1 MRMLKNYKDFLF
13 EEGLD
18 LDLGGLGGDKKKEA
32 PPDPEKEIAKEK
44 AKKRKAAQKERG
56 EQLDSAEKELKKILP
71 KTPQDFRDKFEK
83 RIMKAV
89 EEDDR
94 VEYHDLV
101 LDIQTFQIPMA
112 QNQEGDE
119 IDATAPIIK
128 VIQRLNKNEYR
139 G

>member
-1 MRMLKNYKDFLF
+1 MRMLKNYKEFLL
-13 EEGLD
+13 ESGLD
-18 LDLGGLGGDKKKEA
+18 LAGLGGDQKKET

-44 AKKRKAAQKERG
+44 AKKAKAARKERN
-56 EQLDSAEKELKKILP
+56 EELADAKSELKTVLS
-71 KTPQDFRDKFEK
+71 KTPQDFRDKFEQ

-94 VEYHDLV
+94 VEYHDLI

-119 IDATAPIIK
+119 IDATAPVIKII
-128 VIQRLNKNEYR
+128 QNLNKNEYR

>member
-1 MRMLKNYKDFLF
+1 MLKRFLNIAVFCILLITGWLVWESRNLTFDYDFEHF
-13 EEGLD
+13 FPVESD
-18 LDLGGLGGDKKKEA
+18 D
-32 PPDPEKEIAKEK
+32 
-44 AKKRKAAQKERG
+44 AAFYF
-56 EQLDSAEKELKKILP
+56 
-71 KTPQDFRDKFEK
+71 DFRDKFEQ

-94 VEYHDLV
+94 VEYHDLI

-119 IDATAPIIK
+119 IDATAPVIKII
-128 VIQRLNKNEYR
+128 QNLNKNEYR

>member
-1 MRMLKNYKDFLF
+1 MRMLKNYKEFLL
-13 EEGLD
+13 ESGLD
-18 LDLGGLGGDKKKEA
+18 LAGLGGDQKKEP

-44 AKKRKAAQKERG
+44 AKKAKAARKERN
-56 EQLDSAEKELKKILP
+56 EEPADAKSELKTVLS
-71 KTPQDFRDKFEK
+71 KTPQDFRDKFEQ

-94 VEYHDLV
+94 VEYHDLI

-119 IDATAPIIK
+119 IDATSPVIKII
-128 VIQRLNKNEYR
+128 QNLNKNEYR